1 MTLVLRRGLAA
12 ALIVLALA
20 PCAGAAQLPLPTR
33 LANALAVPGSSP
45 KTTGAVAVDLL
56 TGRTL
61 FARNADAPLAPASN
75 EKLLVTYA
83 ALVELGPDY
92 RFSTQVV
99 STGSQDGAVWRGNLV
114 LKGAGDPSLSSLYL
128 LRLATQLQKLGIT
141 RVAGRVLGDDSWFDN
156 LRSAPGW
163 KPSFY
168 LQDSAPISALV
179 VDDGTYEHHV
189 SANPPL
195 AAAARFRQMLRKRGI
210 TTGAVGTGRAPS
222 DATEVAHVLSP
233 PLATI
238 LRYMDVESDNLHAEM
253 LLKQLGAVAGTGGT
267 TAAGAAVVTHDLED
281 AQIPLT
287 GVRVYDGSGLSEDDR
302 VTARAIAALL
312 LAVWHSPELR
322 LPFFHALP
330 VSGVSGTLKDRLD
343 SRPAYGAV
351 HAKTGTTDLASAL
364 SGYVRNAFA
373 FSVVQNGYPV
383 SWWAT
388 RKAQDRFATAL
399 AATQPAP
406 GDIP

>member
-1 MTLVLRRGLAA
+1 MLRRGLAA

-33 LANALAVPGSSP
+33 LANALAVPGASP
-45 KTTGAVAVDLL
+45 ETTGAVALDLL

-61 FARNADAPLAPASN
+61 FARNADEPLAPASN

-92 RFSTQVV
+92 RFRTQVV
-99 STGSQDGAVWRGNLV
+99 SSGTQSGAVWHGDLV

-128 LRLATQLQKLGIT
+128 LRLATQLQQLGVT
-141 RVAGRVLGDDSWFDN
+141 RVDGRVLGDDSWFDN
-156 LRSAPGW
+156 VRSAPGW
-163 KPSFY
+163 KPSFF
-168 LQDSAPISALV
+168 LVDTAPISALV
-179 VDDGTYEHHV
+179 VDDGTFEHHV

-210 TTGAVGTGRAPS
+210 ATGPVGVGRAPAS
-222 DATEVAHVLSP
+222 AVEIAHVLSP
-233 PLATI
+233 PLETI

-253 LLKQLGAVAGTGGT
+253 LLKDIGRVAGTGGT

-281 AQIPLT
+281 ADIPLA
-287 GVRVYDGSGLSEDDR
+287 GVRVVDGSGLSADDR
-302 VTARAIAALL
+302 VTARALGALL
-312 LAVWHSPELR
+312 LAAWHSPELHAAF
-322 LPFFHALP
+322 LDALP
-330 VSGVSGTLKDRLD
+330 ISGRTGTLRDRLD
-343 SRPAYGAV
+343 TRPAYGAV

-364 SGYVRNAFA
+364 SGYVKSRFA
-373 FSVVQNGYPV
+373 FSVLQNGYPV

-388 RKAQDRFATAL
+388 RKAQDRFASAL
-399 AATQPAP
+399 AATE
-406 GDIP
+406 